1 MFEQYSRIELQTNI
15 ATARR
20 NSTTHTF
27 KTDMPKIDKKK
38 VLFFLMSPFSMISPL
53 YNKRIGLNDGPSPIA
68 LYVLAIKDPKSAIAS
83 TGFF

>member
-1 MFEQYSRIELQTNI
+1 
-15 ATARR
+15 
-20 NSTTHTF
+20 
-27 KTDMPKIDKKK
+27 
-38 VLFFLMSPFSMISPL
+38 MSPFSMISPL